1 MMSEQ
6 ERRDLELRCRKSG
19 LNCDYLIR
27 VKTEEAFDRFLTFR
41 AHKSIHR
48 LGKKR

>member
-6 ERRDLELRCRKSG
+6 EKKELERCGKFG
-19 LNCDYLIR
+19 LNCDYLMH
-27 VKTEEAFDRFLTFR
+27 VKAEEVLDHFLTFR
-41 AHKSIHR
+41 AHKTIHR